1 MQKWLR
7 KKCINKSFKKEKGVP
22 IVAQW
27 LTNPRNHEASGSIPD
42 LTQWV
47 KAPKLLW
54 LLCMAGSYSS
64 DWTTSLGTSICRGCG
79 PRKDGKTKKKNK
91 KERKK
96 EKERERER
104 ERKKERKKE
113 KRKRKFL
120 SGTVD
125 YRSSVATTAAWVWSL
140 AQELCYVLDAAKINT
155 YFLNIIFS

>member
-47 KAPKLLW
+47 KAPELLW

-79 PRKDGKTKKKNK
+79 PRKDGKTKKKKIRK

-96 EKERERER
+96 KRER
-104 ERKKERKKE
+104 ERKKEK
-113 KRKRKFL
+113 KRKFL
-120 SGTVD
+120 SCTVD